1 MHICAAVG
9 APDPYAG
16 ELPIAFV
23 TLAEGADVSEADLV
37 AYAAAH
43 VDEGPA
49 RPKRVIVLEHMPM
62 TNVGKIYKPDLRRL
76 ATAVSVQAVVERVL
90 QGAGLPPDSA
100 VLRVL
105 ADAQPDVAVE
115 VDATAPAPLKEQL
128 REALA
133 RLPVK
138 VAVHG

>member
-1 MHICAAVG
+1 M
-9 APDPYAG
+9 
-16 ELPIAFV
+16 
-23 TLAEGADVSEADLV
+23 EGAQATEAELV

-49 RPKRVIVLEHMPM
+49 RPKRVIVLEAMPM
-62 TNVGKIYKPDLRRL
+62 TNVGKIYKPDLRHL
-76 ATAVSVQAVVERVL
+76 ATAVSVEAVVARTL
-90 QGAGLPPDSA
+90 QKAGLAEDSKIF
-100 VLRVL
+100 RVL

-115 VDATAPAPLKEQL
+115 AAPGVSAPLKEQL

-138 VAVHG
+138 VVLRD